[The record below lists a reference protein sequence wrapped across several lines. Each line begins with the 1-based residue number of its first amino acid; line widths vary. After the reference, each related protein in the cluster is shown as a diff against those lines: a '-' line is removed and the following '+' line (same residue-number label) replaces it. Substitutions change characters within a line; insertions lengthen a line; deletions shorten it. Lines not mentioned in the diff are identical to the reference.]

1 MENNEQNWRAPIVAE
16 GLVRH
21 FGDVK
26 AVDGVDLQVDHGEI
40 FGFLG
45 PNGAGK
51 STVIR
56 MLTTL
61 LKPTAGRASVAGYDV
76 VTQANEVRRNIGVAL
91 QDAAIDPLM
100 TGNELLRLQ
109 AVLYGL
115 PVAQVQ
121 PRADELL
128 ERVGLTGAADR
139 RVGTYS
145 GGMRRRL
152 DLALSLVHQPTVLFL
167 DEPTTG
173 LDPMSR
179 ITLWEEVRRLNREG
193 TTVLLTTQYLE
204 EADQLADRVAI
215 IDHGKIVKE
224 GTPTALKAAVGAP
237 TLLISVPAAEAMT
250 ARDTLARF
258 GEMRTTAEGTLGV
271 GLEGGASA
279 VTDVV
284 RALDEAGVR
293 VQHLELNEPSLDD
306 VFAESTGY
314 RLEGATNTMTDAGG
328 PAPSEPQRSK
338 RRRGK

>member
-1 MENNEQNWRAPIVAE
+1 MVLP
-16 GLVRH
+16 
-21 FGDVK
+21 
-26 AVDGVDLQVDHGEI
+26 
-40 FGFLG
+40 
-45 PNGAGK
+45 
-51 STVIR
+51 
-56 MLTTL
+56 
-61 LKPTAGRASVAGYDV
+61 
-76 VTQANEVRRNIGVAL
+76 
-91 QDAAIDPLM
+91 DAAIDPLM
-100 TGNELLRLQ
+100 TGNELLHLQ

-115 PVAQVQ
+115 PVAQVRS
-121 PRADELL
+121 RADELL
-128 ERVGLTGAADR
+128 ERVGLIGAADR

-152 DLALSLVHQPTVLFL
+152 DLALSLIHQPTVLFL

-179 ITLWEEVRRLNREG
+179 ITLWEEVRRLNGEG

-237 TLLISVPAAEAMT
+237 TLLISVAATQAMI

-258 GEMRTTAEGTLGV
+258 GELRTTAEGSLGV
-271 GLEGGASA
+271 GLEGGAGA

-284 RALDEAGVR
+284 RALDEAGVK
-293 VQHLELNEPSLDD
+293 VHHLELNEPSLDD

-314 RLEGATNTMTDAGG
+314 RLEGAATAMTDAGG
-328 PAPSEPQRSK
+328 PAPTGK
-338 RRRGK
+338 RGRRK

>member
-1 MENNEQNWRAPIVAE
+1 
-16 GLVRH
+16 VRH

-26 AVDGVDLQVDHGEI
+26 AVDGIDLEVRAGEI

-51 STVIR
+51 STAVR

-61 LKPTAGRASVAGYDV
+61 LRPTSGTARVAGHDV
-76 VTQANEVRRNIGVAL
+76 VREADAVRRSIGVAL

-100 TGNELLRLQ
+100 TGRELLALQ
-109 AVLYGL
+109 AVLYGI
-115 PVAQVQ
+115 
-121 PRADELL
+121 PRAESRGRTEELL
-128 ERVGLTGAADR
+128 ERVGLTAAADR

-152 DLALSLVHQPTVLFL
+152 DLALSLIHRPTVLFL

-179 ITLWEEVRRLNREG
+179 VALWEEVRRLNREG
-193 TTVLLTTQYLE
+193 TTVMLTTQYLE

-215 IDHGKIVKE
+215 IDHGRIVRL
-224 GTPTALKAAVGAP
+224 GTPAELKADVREP
-237 TLLISVPAAEAMT
+237 SLMVSVPSAQQDAA
-250 ARDTLARF
+250 RGVLARF
-258 GEMRTTAEGTLGV
+258 GDLRPGAEGRLGV
-271 GLEGGASA
+271 GLRGGASA

-293 VQHLELNEPSLDD
+293 LQHLELHEPSLDD
-306 VFAESTGY
+306 VFADATGH
-314 RLEGATNTMTDAGG
+314 RLEGA
-328 PAPSEPQRSK
+328 
-338 RRRGK
+338 

>member
-1 MENNEQNWRAPIVAE
+1 MNTKQPPIVAG

-21 FGDVK
+21 FGSVK
-26 AVDGVDLQVDHGEI
+26 AVDGVDLEVRAGEI

-61 LKPTAGRASVAGYDV
+61 LKPTSGSAQVAGFDV
-76 VTQANEVRRNIGVAL
+76 VTQANDVRRNIGVAL

-100 TGNELLRLQ
+100 TGNELLHLQ

-115 PVAQVQ
+115 PVAQVK
-121 PRADELL
+121 PRATELL

-152 DLALSLVHQPTVLFL
+152 DLALSLIHRPTVLFL

-179 ITLWEEVRRLNREG
+179 ITLWEEVRRLNSEG

-237 TLLISVPAAEAMT
+237 TLLISVPAAQALT
-250 ARDTLARF
+250 ARDTLTRF
-258 GEMRTTAEGTLGV
+258 GEMRTTAEGSLAV
-271 GLEGGASA
+271 GLEGGAGA

-284 RALDEAGVR
+284 RALDEAGIK

-306 VFAESTGY
+306 VFAAATGY
-314 RLEGATNTMTDAGG
+314 RLEGASTSMTDAGG
-328 PAPSEPQRSK
+328 PAPEATRG
-338 RRRGK
+338 RRK